1 MRVVVAGGTGVVG
14 TPLVRMLRDAGHEVI
29 GIARRPQA
37 GAALENAGATS
48 VSVDLLSPTA
58 SSAMAAAEPEVIV
71 HVATALGGSLLNP
84 YAAFRSF
91 RQTNKLRTTGTA
103 AVVDA
108 AEQCGAR
115 VIAASTAFAYPP
127 GEETRTESDP
137 LWTQG
142 PGLAGSVNRALA
154 ELEART
160 LATSGTV
167 LRFGSFY
174 GPGTYYAPDGAFIEM
189 LRRRVLPIIGD
200 GQGLYTFV
208 HVDDAARAVVAA
220 LDGPAGTFNIA
231 DDAPM
236 TAKEWMT
243 HACERLGAKPPRRLP
258 RWAAAR
264 GPGALL
270 TYMIADQPPVSAAR
284 AHAQLGWHA
293 REPRWPVYFDRA
305 VAAGP

>member
-14 TPLVRMLRDAGHEVI
+14 TPLVRMLLDAGHEVI
-29 GIARRPQA
+29 GLARRPQA
-37 GAALENAGATS
+37 VTALERAGPAS
-48 VSVDLLSPTA
+48 LSVDLLSPAA
-58 SSAMAAAEPEVIV
+58 SPAVAAAEPDVIV

-91 RQTNKLRTTGTA
+91 SQTNKLRTTGTA
-103 AVVDA
+103 ALVAA

-115 VIAASTAFAYPP
+115 VIAASTAFAYLP
-127 GEETRTESDP
+127 GAETRTESDP
-137 LWTQG
+137 LWMLA

-160 LATSGTV
+160 LAAGGTV

-189 LRRRVLPIIGD
+189 LRRRLLPIIGD
-200 GQGLYTFV
+200 GNGVYTFV
-208 HVDDAARAVVAA
+208 HVDDAARAVIAA

-231 DDAPM
+231 NDAPLI
-236 TAKEWMT
+236 AKDWMT
-243 HACERLGAKPPRRLP
+243 HACERVGAKPPRHLP

-270 TYMIADQPPVSAAR
+270 TYMIADQPPVSAER
-284 AHAQLGWHA
+284 AHAKLGWRAH
-293 REPRWPVYFDRA
+293 EPPWPVYFDRELE
-305 VAAGP
+305 AAR